1 MANISRNFTAGKMNK
16 VVDERLVPNGEY
28 IDAMNVRMGSTEQA
42 EIGVIENTK
51 GNLALTALTYID
63 GTPLSAE
70 ARCIG
75 AFADGANETL
85 YWFVHD
91 PNFTGHGPVERL
103 DLIVSYNVLSTILT
117 YHVVAIN
124 DGSDLVTSLNFNPN
138 YLITGINK
146 VDNLLFFT
154 DDYNQPRFINVL
166 RTYPI
171 PINNIDAGSEADAN
185 ILKES
190 LLVIKRPPTESPGI
204 TLIKQGEENNY
215 LETRFVSFAY
225 RYRYIDGEYS
235 ATSQWSDIA
244 FEPGAFDFSYNS
256 LMGEGMQNAYNTAII
271 SYNTGSSLVVG
282 IDLLFKQ
289 AENNVIKV
297 IEKLDKSLLGLPNDT
312 VQTFAFSNSK
322 IFTVLSEGEILR
334 LYDNVPRLAKAQ
346 TIMGNRLMYGN
357 YVEGYDLVTKFDTPT
372 RLEYQTELISDDID
386 DLNFDSSKVFF
397 ESGNYTFGGG
407 GTFADA
413 VLCIDFS
420 GFDLSQP
427 GLIYVNFTLDH
438 GSFYGDTPF
447 PTEITEGLSFSFAF
461 NILTGYSSAYE
472 MGSSPEFQQAVG
484 TALNILPI
492 FSPIVGDQT
501 SCDGI
506 TWTDQLNCAVPTDL
520 VTPNGPGSV
529 SKYQSGISADLEPIA
544 ILIDPSSTII
554 KLQFPAIRYVDDPMS
569 LAPTQSVYEVFSCV
583 LATVSFRSSK
593 TTRSLHSNRGYE
605 IGIVYMDE
613 FGRSSTALVSPYN
626 TEHVPCYASGKQ
638 NHIKVTI
645 PVTQVAPWWAKR
657 YKFVCKA
664 SEESY
669 NVIYSSLY
677 FTAESGDA
685 AYFLLEGENIQKV
698 EAGDRYIVKRDKTG
712 PLTTC
717 TYATVLEKEVQPA
730 GFIVAQNG
738 INVPE
743 GVYMKIKPEGFNTTL
758 DENSVIIPGPYTDFR
773 PKQVG
778 TTSIPWITYPMNIYD
793 GTSWVDYTV
802 PAGSQ
807 ITISLK
813 IVRPEDPSIAQCNN
827 FVYDLN
833 IVLSS
838 TADYNN
844 MYDWWIGD
852 GVTNY
857 LSEGFSNST
866 PSFCQNIEFLPGLNN
881 SPISILAIPA
891 SGCNAYLGFW
901 RDVTDNRLYLIVRG
915 PRTCPG
921 FGGQGGW
928 SVVSASFKIVRS
940 SGLIVFETL
949 PVDTAPDIFYE
960 NNLSF
965 PIDDTGNHLSNGAP
979 GDISQDIGLGIAAEI
994 ETGFFNCF
1002 SFGNGVESY
1011 KIRDSIIGRAFN
1023 LGERVTAVSAQNYK
1037 EADRFADITYSGV
1050 FNQETN
1056 VNKLN
1061 EFNLGLVN
1069 YKNLEASFGDLHVL
1083 DGRETDILALQ
1094 EDKIS
1099 YVLAGKNLLSD
1110 ASAGN
1115 LITSVPEVL
1124 GTQIARTENYGIT
1137 SNPESYVQW
1146 GYDRYFTDAKRGV
1159 VLQLK
1164 GNAYS
1169 NEQLNVVSEMG
1180 MRTWFRDQFINS
1192 FNTQKIGGY
1201 DPYMNEYVL
1210 TLNDIAL
1217 PGNPQCLDCGKNQSF
1232 NLFNDTEE
1240 VKSLNFCVDLSALV
1254 GAVDIS
1260 WIVNSIDEGASFEV
1274 TATYNGD
1281 ETTSGFVSESGSITF
1296 DKNSIT
1302 EEVVDIQV
1310 NYLGNVSL
1318 SLLIKCPL
1326 AIELN
1331 VVEVVVTSLS
1341 DANDTI
1347 HTQFRYVDG
1356 PFIGPLQSNQVTFA
1370 SGNNP
1375 IVSRYN
1381 IMTGNTG
1388 TGLFPTDG
1396 STVYLQTNKVLPDNY
1411 QFLLFENSFRYLRSN
1426 VLYENNPTDISN
1438 LLSNSFYIPPTLINT
1453 NLFSGS
1459 FTMPP
1464 SAAGEYIYMIWD
1476 LRNKKSNF
1484 LCYTPTSEAPAG
1496 LKDICCECAPCSA
1509 EEYPCSTFTVNNISA
1524 ENTATVH
1531 FASDC
1536 IDNIPFTIELDPGE
1550 ETQVCAQSTS
1560 FVFEVRSGDVTV
1572 ELTDCTQCT
1581 PCYATCETWTAYKLK
1596 PAGSSTQ
1603 FAGITFIDC
1612 DTQEPDFQIVENGY
1626 LYQFCQPVG
1635 SPAPV
1640 ADTSGY
1646 IIEKQS
1652 NCGCCAVNTTCTTW
1666 NVLNNDIGEPTD
1678 IDTFTYYDCNNILQT
1693 ISLSPGQAVNICVTY
1708 DPNYQTV
1715 PILSSK
1721 WSVSL
1726 VNPCNCSAFQCY
1738 ELPLLYAKTVVD
1750 ATVITPSG
1758 NVQQAIVA
1766 SPVVFQLSDWGNN
1779 GGTNYPLRISN
1790 SDLSGT
1796 KADGL
1801 VTGQTYKIEITFSE
1815 AIPNSTDAVKV
1826 TFGRYNGDY
1835 NTGPTT
1841 YIGSISGNVTTPQV
1855 LNMVWNPLNLADDPA
1870 GIWMAIYYAN
1880 LSYAGNNG
1888 TVTVRI
1894 FKGDECVEPIALC
1907 QSFQNV
1913 GVIVN
1918 EQFNISPNPGQFP
1931 IVLQGNNWSGSNGN
1945 SSPRFKDVSVLPF
1958 DPNATLVIGQ
1968 TYSVQFQLN
1977 QVYAGDIHFW
1987 LGTSFDYTSII
1998 PPDAIILGSTTD
2010 IQTFCITYNPTDVG
2024 ATNFAHW
2031 LRLTSASPYNGTLT
2045 IEMGNENCS
2054 CILT

>member
-28 IDAMNVRMGSTEQA
+28 IDAMNVRMGSTEQS

-51 GNLALTALTYID
+51 GNLALTSLTYID
-63 GTPLSAE
+63 GTPLSAQ

-75 AFADGANETL
+75 AYADGANETL

-91 PNFTGHGPVERL
+91 PNFTGHGPVGRL
-103 DLIVSYNVLSTILT
+103 DLIVSYNVLTTILT
-117 YHVVAIN
+117 YHVVSIN
-124 DGSDLVTSLNFNPN
+124 DGANLQTSLNFNPS
-138 YLITGINK
+138 YLITGVNK
-146 VDNLLFFT
+146 VDNLIFFT

-171 PINNIDAGSEADAN
+171 PINDIDAGSQAAAD

-190 LLVIKRPPTESPGI
+190 LLVIKRPPTESPTI
-204 TLIKQGEENNY
+204 QLIKQGDENNY
-215 LETRFVSFAY
+215 LETRFISFAY

-256 LMGEGMQNAYNTAII
+256 LTGEGMQNAYNAAII

-297 IEKLDKSLLGLPNDT
+297 IEKLDKALLGLPDNSI
-312 VQTFAFSNSK
+312 QTFSFSNSK

-357 YVEGYDLVTKFDTPT
+357 YVDGYDLVTKFGGPT
-372 RLEYQTELISDDID
+372 RLEYQTNLISDPIED
-386 DLNFDSSKVFF
+386 DVFDSTKVFF

-420 GFDLSQP
+420 DFDLSQE
-427 GLIYVNFTLDH
+427 GLLNISFTLDH

-447 PTEITEGLSFSFAF
+447 PTEITEGLTFSFSF
-461 NILTGYSSAYE
+461 NIISGYTSAYQ
-472 MGSSPEFQQAVG
+472 MASSPEFQQAVG
-484 TALNILPI
+484 TALDILPI
-492 FSPIVGDQT
+492 FSPIVGDET

-506 TWTDQLNCAVPTDL
+506 TWTDQFNCSIPDL
-520 VTPNGPGSV
+520 LTTPNGPGSV
-529 SKYQSGISADLEPIA
+529 GKYQSGISADLEPIA
-544 ILIDPSSTII
+544 ILTDPSSSIV
-554 KLQFPAIRYVDDPMS
+554 KFQFPAIRYVDDPMS
-569 LAPTQSVYEVFSCV
+569 VAPAQSVYEVFSCV
-583 LATVSFRSSK
+583 IAGVSFRSSK
-593 TTRSLHSNRGYE
+593 TIRSLHSNRGYE

-626 TEHVPCYASGKQ
+626 TEHVPCSASGKQ

-645 PVTQVAPWWAKR
+645 PVTQAAPWWAKR

-664 SEESY
+664 SEHNYE
-669 NVIYSSLY
+669 VIYSSLY
-677 FTAESGDA
+677 FTTEEGNV
-685 AYFLLEGENIQKV
+685 AYFLLEGENTKKV
-698 EAGDRYIVKRDKTG
+698 EVGDRYIVKRDKTG
-712 PLTTC
+712 PLDSC
-717 TYATVLEKEVQPA
+717 VYATVLEKQLQQANFVA
-730 GFIVAQNG
+730 AQNG
-738 INVPE
+738 FEAPE

-758 DENSVIIPGPYTDFR
+758 DENSFIAAGDYTDVR
-773 PKQVG
+773 PRGSGQANF
-778 TTSIPWITYPMNIYD
+778 PWITYPMNIYD
-793 GTSWVDYTV
+793 GTSWVDYDV

-807 ITISLK
+807 ITISLQIERQDTIGGSNCELFK
-813 IVRPEDPSIAQCNN
+813 YNLAIT
-827 FVYDLN
+827 LT
-833 IVLSS
+833 S
-838 TADYNN
+838 TANYNN
-844 MYDWWIGD
+844 MYDWWVGD
-852 GVTNY
+852 SVENY
-857 LSEGFSNST
+857 LPQGFDSQTSAA
-866 PSFCQNIEFLPGLNN
+866 CQNIEFIPGEFNTVASINGLP
-881 SPISILAIPA
+881 PEF
-891 SGCNAYLGFW
+891 CKAYLGFV
-901 RDVTDNRLYLIVRG
+901 RNIPDNRLYLLVRG
-915 PRTCPG
+915 PYPCS
-921 FGGQGGW
+921 GGIAGGR
-928 SVVSASFKIVRS
+928 SGIKANIKVVRS
-940 SGLIVFETL
+940 SGLVIFETL
-949 PVDTAPDIFYE
+949 PSETIPDIFYE

-965 PIDDTGNHLSNGAP
+965 PIDATGNHLSNGAP
-979 GDISQDIGLGIAAEI
+979 GDVSQNIGSGVAAEI

-1002 SFGNGVESY
+1002 SFGNGAESY

-1023 LGERVTAVSAQNYK
+1023 LGERVTLVSAQNYK

-1061 EFNLGLVN
+1061 EFNLGLFN
-1069 YKNLEASFGDLHVL
+1069 YKNLETSFGDIHVL
-1083 DGRETDILALQ
+1083 DGRETDVLVLQ
-1094 EDKIS
+1094 EDKVS
-1099 YVLAGKNLLSD
+1099 YVLSGKNLLSD

-1137 SNPESYVQW
+1137 SNPESYVHW

-1210 TLNDIAL
+1210 TMNDIEL
-1217 PGNPQCLDCGKNQSF
+1217 PGNPQCIECGKTQSF
-1232 NLFNDTEE
+1232 NLFNSTEE
-1240 VKSLNFCVDLSALV
+1240 LKSINFCVDVSTLIGDV
-1254 GAVDIS
+1254 EIS
-1260 WIVNSIDEGASFEV
+1260 WIVNSIDEGVTFEV
-1274 TATYNGD
+1274 IALYNGD
-1281 ETTSGFVSESGSITF
+1281 ETSSGSISESGSIQF
-1296 DKNSIT
+1296 GKDSIIEDT
-1302 EEVVDIQV
+1302 TNITVYYSGD
-1310 NYLGNVSL
+1310 VSL
-1318 SLLIKCPL
+1318 SLRVNCPL
-1326 AIELN
+1326 SIELSI
-1331 VVEVVVTSLS
+1331 VEVVVTSLS

-1347 HTQFRYVDG
+1347 HTQFRYIDG
-1356 PFIGPLQSNQVTFA
+1356 PFIGPLQSSQVTFA

-1375 IVSRYN
+1375 IVSRYSM
-1381 IMTGNTG
+1381 MTGNVG
-1388 TGLFPTDG
+1388 AGLFPTDG
-1396 STVYLQTNKVLPDNY
+1396 STVYLQTNKILPDNY

-1438 LLSNSFYIPPTLINT
+1438 LLSDSVYVPPTLVNS
-1453 NLFSGS
+1453 NLFSGD
-1459 FTMPP
+1459 FIMPP
-1464 SAAGEYIYMIWD
+1464 SVGGEYLYLIWD

-1484 LCYTPTSEAPAG
+1484 LCYTPSPAVTAD
-1496 LKDICCECAPCSA
+1496 LKEMCCDCAACSA
-1509 EEYPCSTFTVNNISA
+1509 EEYPCSTFTLNNISA
-1524 ENTATVH
+1524 SNTATVH

-1536 IDNIPFTIELDPGE
+1536 VDNVPFTVELDPGE
-1550 ETQVCAQSTS
+1550 ETQVCAQSTG

-1581 PCYATCETWTAYKLK
+1581 PCYATCETWTVYKLK
-1596 PAGSSTQ
+1596 GPGAPTQ
-1603 FAGITFIDC
+1603 TVGVVWIDC
-1612 DTQEPDFQIVENGY
+1612 DTQEATFGSVENGY

-1635 SPAPV
+1635 SPPPALFG
-1640 ADTSGY
+1640 DDITGY
-1646 IIEKQS
+1646 RIEKQS

-1666 NVLNNDIGEPTD
+1666 NVLNNDTPTPGEF
-1678 IDTFTYYDCNNILQT
+1678 DTFTYYDCNNQLQT
-1693 ISLSPGQAVNICVTY
+1693 MSLRGGESVNICVTY
-1708 DPNYQTV
+1708 DSNFRTT
-1715 PILSSK
+1715 PILSNK

-1738 ELPLLYAKTVVD
+1738 ELPILYGKTEVD
-1750 ATVITPSG
+1750 AQVVTPSG
-1758 NVQQAIVA
+1758 NVSEAIVD

-1815 AIPNSTDAVKV
+1815 AIPNSTNAVKV
-1826 TFGRYNGDY
+1826 TFGRYNGAY

-1855 LNMVWNPLNLADDPA
+1855 LNMVWNPLNLADDPS

-1880 LSYAGNNG
+1880 PAYSGNNG

-1894 FKGDECVEPIALC
+1894 FKGDC
-1907 QSFQNV
+1907 S
-1913 GVIVN
+1913 
-1918 EQFNISPNPGQFP
+1918 
-1931 IVLQGNNWSGSNGN
+1931 
-1945 SSPRFKDVSVLPF
+1945 
-1958 DPNATLVIGQ
+1958 AT
-1968 TYSVQFQLN
+1968 
-1977 QVYAGDIHFW
+1977 
-1987 LGTSFDYTSII
+1987 
-1998 PPDAIILGSTTD
+1998 
-2010 IQTFCITYNPTDVG
+2010 
-2024 ATNFAHW
+2024 
-2031 LRLTSASPYNGTLT
+2031 
-2045 IEMGNENCS
+2045 
-2054 CILT
+2054 